1 MRRKHT
7 ITDVPLTMHWP
18 SKKCAIFENDVD
30 VLLHRLEAP
39 ILVLKD
45 LKSKKVHRRWEK
57 TRTKEQKC
65 PSGTLWVDHRP
76 TIWRPYPQHQKKEGK
91 CCETLFLFYKRKL
104 FLNVFFSTTIDPTTM
119 VLSKEDQNGKKMRIF
134 NLPEPIR
141 IIAGAEEVEA
151 AASETIVE
159 AVVSAEAA
167 IETVMIEDFEAVI
180 VEALTEEEAVDS
192 IETVAVSAI
201 VEVEAST
208 ETEGAMEIVEVSEIA
223 EALIEIVMADSKED
237 PHLLLVPVCNSKLGQ
252 VLHQK

>member
-1 MRRKHT
+1 
-7 ITDVPLTMHWP
+7 
-18 SKKCAIFENDVD
+18 
-30 VLLHRLEAP
+30 
-39 ILVLKD
+39 
-45 LKSKKVHRRWEK
+45 
-57 TRTKEQKC
+57 
-65 PSGTLWVDHRP
+65 
-76 TIWRPYPQHQKKEGK
+76 
-91 CCETLFLFYKRKL
+91 
-104 FLNVFFSTTIDPTTM
+104 M
-119 VLSKEDQNGKKMRIF
+119 VLSKEGQKGKKMRIF
-134 NLPEPIR
+134 NLPEPIQ

-167 IETVMIEDFEAVI
+167 IETVMIEDFEVVI

-252 VLHQK
+252 LLHQK